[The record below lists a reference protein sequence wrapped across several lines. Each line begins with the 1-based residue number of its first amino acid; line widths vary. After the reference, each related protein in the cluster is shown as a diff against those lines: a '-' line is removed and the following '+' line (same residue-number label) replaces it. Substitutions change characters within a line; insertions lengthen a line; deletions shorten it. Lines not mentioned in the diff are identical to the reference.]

1 MGAGPVVARCG
12 TRRALLAGLCLFDA
26 FYVLFAAC
34 AWLGPC
40 AAQWP
45 IFLAGMPL
53 VGFGAAIVFAAICVY
68 MTGVGAIL
76 AEESPLETES
86 EMLANLGG
94 SLGAWSLGTELAY
107 KLATSSLQAL
117 EFPTEAILVAWLAVA
132 LACTALMTATRDLP
146 VNEDEDRAPALAP
159 GAAGAIAAFFALW
172 RDPCTWLLGFTT
184 YTYAFSD
191 ALIVNSLDPAYV
203 APMLGTQAIG
213 IVTATTSLSGFLLAK
228 PYGFLAARSGK
239 WLTVVIA
246 AASFGGLAA
255 LAAGTGIERSGWAI
269 LLLFVLQGS
278 GRAVTEGVNRAIFAD
293 FFAGPRLDA
302 AYANYN
308 FQMAALEAL
317 CNFAQALVSETLLLS
332 ACLALAV
339 LSVPTYLLA
348 VGPRR
353 AEGGQ
358 EACCV
363 WGEDGTSSGEEP
375 D

>member
-1 MGAGPVVARCG
+1 MVILDYAPVILDARSNITRVGGVLLWSFYTLGCAVGAGPVSRCG

-26 FYVLFAAC
+26 FNVLFAAC

-53 VGFGAAIVFAAICVY
+53 VGFGAAIVFTAICVY

-132 LACTALMTATRDLP
+132 LACTTLMTATRDLP
-146 VNEDEDRAPALAP
+146 VNEDEDRDPALAP

-191 ALIVNSLDPAYV
+191 ALIVNTLDPAYV

-213 IVTATTSLSGFLLAK
+213 IVTATTSLSGLLLAK
-228 PYGFLAARSGK
+228 PYGFSWRRASGACPRWPRAPASRGRAGPSCSFSSSRAAAARPP
-239 WLTVVIA
+239 
-246 AASFGGLAA
+246 
-255 LAAGTGIERSGWAI
+255 
-269 LLLFVLQGS
+269 
-278 GRAVTEGVNRAIFAD
+278 RA
-293 FFAGPRLDA
+293 
-302 AYANYN
+302 
-308 FQMAALEAL
+308 
-317 CNFAQALVSETLLLS
+317 
-332 ACLALAV
+332 
-339 LSVPTYLLA
+339 
-348 VGPRR
+348 
-353 AEGGQ
+353 
-358 EACCV
+358 
-363 WGEDGTSSGEEP
+363 
-375 D
+375 